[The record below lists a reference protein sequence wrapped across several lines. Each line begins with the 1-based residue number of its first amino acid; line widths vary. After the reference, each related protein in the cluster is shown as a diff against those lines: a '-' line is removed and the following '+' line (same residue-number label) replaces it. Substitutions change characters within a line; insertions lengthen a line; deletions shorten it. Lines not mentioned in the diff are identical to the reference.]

1 MIALL
6 LIVLNSS
13 DGSKY
18 IKGINLA
25 SDKLQRHSVVSKKVS
40 GSAKSS
46 VIDTDASV
54 DTELDLNYLNVV
66 TYQNKNL
73 IKKVKR
79 DIDELNIS
87 MSNVNNDELE
97 SHKVIAESIVKST

>member
-1 MIALL
+1 M
-6 LIVLNSS
+6 
-13 DGSKY
+13 
-18 IKGINLA
+18 
-25 SDKLQRHSVVSKKVS
+25 
-40 GSAKSS
+40 
-46 VIDTDASV
+46 IDTEASV